1 MSEKQL
7 RPFGMKDKMGYLL
20 GDLGNDLT
28 FILSSSYLMKFYTD
42 IMGVPAAIVGVI
54 MMIARF
60 VDAFT
65 DVTMGR
71 ICDKGQPTKAGKFR
85 PWIRRMCGP
94 VAVASFLMY
103 QSSLSGMPMPFKVGY
118 LFVTYI
124 LWGSVFYTSI
134 NIPYG
139 SMASAIS
146 NKPEDRQSLST
157 FRTVGGTLSGVFMG
171 ILVPMI
177 AFETVN
183 GQTVLVGSKF
193 TVAAGI
199 FSVLAILCYLGCY
212 ALTLER
218 VKPQQ
223 IGQLPKESAGT
234 GFFGVYKPCL
244 VVRYR
249 CNALH
254 VVGTT
259 HDPRNE

>member
-124 LWGSVFYTSI
+124 LWGSVF
-134 NIPYG
+134 
-139 SMASAIS
+139 
-146 NKPEDRQSLST
+146 
-157 FRTVGGTLSGVFMG
+157 
-171 ILVPMI
+171 
-177 AFETVN
+177 
-183 GQTVLVGSKF
+183 
-193 TVAAGI
+193 
-199 FSVLAILCYLGCY
+199 
-212 ALTLER
+212 
-218 VKPQQ
+218 
-223 IGQLPKESAGT
+223 
-234 GFFGVYKPCL
+234 
-244 VVRYR
+244 
-249 CNALH
+249 
-254 VVGTT
+254 
-259 HDPRNE
+259 